1 MNKLSN
7 CELFQA
13 YKTFKKDIG
22 GVLTPQSFLN
32 YEIPSSFYDSWYNP
46 LSAKKYPLLRPTLKA
61 AKEGKIHL
69 FNFADPKNPSAKPI
83 IIHPS
88 LSAFLGYNQKKDI
101 VSFVNAAE
109 KSGFIR
115 NGDKEA
121 VGLKIDEN
129 HLYGYLQTG
138 YTAILLAKKD
148 SEITNNIKLQ
158 SDMAEIYASLL
169 SKVIDGIYPISAEL
183 DAFPR
188 LVFLCALFY
197 LQFMAGYPEDKAV
210 TVALKL
216 RTVDPIVVG
225 NKSRALELGQIK
237 MTKFDDFLAAL
248 KAEFQFINLKDFG
261 LREIAS
267 SWTKKY
273 GPASFFAIEHFQTLL
288 NLVQHVGLRTN
299 VYADY
304 NLTRIIPQT
313 LIVDVNKI
321 LLLISNE

>member
-13 YKTFKKDIG
+13 YKSFKKDIG
-22 GVLTPQSFLN
+22 DVLTPQSFIK

-46 LSAKKYPLLRPTLKA
+46 LSAKKYPLLRPTLKV
-61 AKEGKIHL
+61 AKEGRIHL
-69 FNFADPKNPSAKPI
+69 FNFADPRVSSAKPI
-83 IIHPS
+83 MIHPS
-88 LSAFLGYNQKKDI
+88 ISAFLGLNPKKEI
-101 VSFVNAAE
+101 ISFVNAAE
-109 KSGFIR
+109 KSGYIR
-115 NGDKEA
+115 NSDKEV

-138 YTAILLAKKD
+138 YTAILLGTKD
-148 SEITNNIKLQ
+148 KEITNNVKLQ
-158 SDMAEIYASLL
+158 SNMAEIYATLL

-183 DAFPR
+183 DAYPK

-210 TVALKL
+210 SVALKL
-216 RTVDPIVVG
+216 KTVDPIIIG
-225 NKSRALELGQIK
+225 NKSRALEVGQIK
-237 MTKFDDFLAAL
+237 MNNFNDFLAAL
-248 KAEFQFINLKDFG
+248 KAEFQFINLNDFG
-261 LREIAS
+261 LREVAS

-288 NLVQHVGLRTN
+288 NLVQHVGLKTGL
-299 VYADY
+299 YADY
-304 NLTRIIPQT
+304 NLTRTIPQI
-313 LIVDVNKI
+313 LINDVNKI